1 MSVIRTPVSRLAQ
14 FVNGRAFKPGDFT
27 DEGLPVVRIR
37 ELLNPEVEPD
47 RFDGAVSERNR
58 IHNGDLLFAWS
69 ATLAVRFW
77 NRGDAVLNQ
86 HLFNVIPHPGV
97 SKPYLRW
104 ALDHAI
110 EDLAGHM
117 HGSAMTHITLE
128 MLKNV
133 YVALPTAVRQQRIAE
148 YLDRETGQ
156 IDALITKQEQ
166 LVETLAERLDVQW
179 SGLVA
184 GLEREFPI
192 VQLRRVVSSIVDGPF
207 GSSLTSA
214 HYSDSGARVIR
225 LGNIGVFEFRSVDEA
240 FIPLEYASQLGNHAV
255 VAGDVLVAGLG
266 DEKMPLGRA
275 TMVPVGLG
283 PAIVKADCYRV
294 RPTSV
299 LRPEFL
305 AWMLSSPQ
313 LREQFRVL
321 SRGST
326 RSRLNT
332 AVVREARL
340 ALPPLDEQELVLK
353 KFREARQ
360 EFVAL
365 SVKARQMAEVLMERR
380 QALIRAAVTGKIDVK
395 GL

>member
-1 MSVIRTPVSRLAQ
+1 MDAYKVCR
-14 FVNGRAFKPGDFT
+14 
-27 DEGLPVVRIR
+27 
-37 ELLNPEVEPD
+37 
-47 RFDGAVSERNR
+47 
-58 IHNGDLLFAWS
+58 
-69 ATLAVRFW
+69 
-77 NRGDAVLNQ
+77 RGDIV
-86 HLFNVIPHPGV
+86 FNKMSIRSGAMGVAAEDGLVTYHYEVMRPCPGTNPHYIMYLMKSSHFTGELIRRERGIGAGGNSGVRTTEVPFSALRTVDAYIPRP
-97 SKPYLRW
+97 
-104 ALDHAI
+104 I
-110 EDLAGHM
+110 EQG
-117 HGSAMTHITLE
+117 
-128 MLKNV
+128 
-133 YVALPTAVRQQRIAE
+133 QIAE

-156 IDALITKQEQ
+156 IDALIAKQER
-166 LVETLAERLDVQW
+166 LVEALTERLDAQW

-184 GLEREFPI
+184 GLERECPI

-225 LGNIGVFEFRSVDEA
+225 LGNIGVFEFKSVDEA
-240 FIPLEYASQLGNHAV
+240 FIPLEYAAQLGNHAV

-275 TMVPVGLG
+275 TIVPLGLG

-299 LRPEFL
+299 LVPEFL

-340 ALPPLDEQELVLK
+340 ALPPLDEQKAVLK
-353 KFREARQ
+353 RFVEARQ

-380 QALIRAAVTGKIDVK
+380 QALISAAVTGKIDVR